1 MINYKFPLLFVLYF
15 FLNSAEIFA
24 QEKKVLS
31 HSDYDAWNELLRSNI
46 SHDGRMVSYEVNP
59 QEGDGHLWL
68 HELEKDKKRSFA
80 RGGDA
85 AFSPCGSFMAF
96 RIRPQHDS
104 VRQAKLAGRK
114 KDELPQDSLGIWL
127 AGSDSLLRFP
137 ELKSFRIPEKGSRPW
152 MAWLMKEQEI
162 KTDTVEPDTSA
173 TAEKKKTDGKK
184 KGKKAEGETLM
195 VYLAGSG
202 EQAHFNK
209 VTEYIFSKNGSLLA
223 FLSVKKDSIDS
234 VFVHAMP
241 YPDLQSRLVYAGPG
255 YAKSVA
261 ADDEGRQLAWL
272 FSADTGK
279 VKVYELKLWDPGN
292 DRTITAADTLV
303 AGMPEGWCVSEH
315 GKVYFSGNGRRL
327 FFGTAAIPAEE
338 PKDTLTE
345 DEKVSVDIWNW
356 KDDRLQPQQL
366 KQKENDLKRS
376 FEAVYHIPQG
386 KMVQLAGE
394 ESDRLNMD
402 RKHNGPYTLGY
413 SRKPYLRESSW
424 DADRYQ
430 DAWLI
435 NINKGEKTKVLEK
448 VQSWPRLSPLGKYIA
463 YYDAPDSS
471 WNTYSVK
478 NGKHTRLTEG
488 LPVSFS
494 REEHDMPGTPGPYG
508 IVGWTGNDRE
518 LLVYDRYDI
527 WALDPEG
534 KRPPYRITH
543 GRDNRLQYR
552 YLSLDPEQEHIP
564 SDQAL
569 LLRAFDETSKDIAFC
584 NFSLDGSTPMNEVFR
599 GPYRFNSPKKARHA
613 NRLIWQKMNFMEFP
627 DLYSSRLDFSETMRL
642 SNANPQQDE
651 YCWGTVELV
660 HWTSADGIALEGLLY
675 KPENF
680 DPDSS
685 YPMIVYFYEKYSDG
699 LHAHYI
705 PRPSRSTV
713 NFTFYVSNGYLVFV
727 PDIVYTTGYPGQG
740 AYDAVVSGTLK
751 LLENPWVDREH
762 IGIQGQSWG
771 GYQVAW
777 LITQTNMFAAAMA
790 GAPVSNMTSAYGG
803 IRWGSGV
810 SRMFQYEG
818 SQSRIGGT
826 LWEKPWRYIENSP
839 VFFVDKVETPLLI
852 MHNDDDG
859 AVPWYQGIEL
869 FTALRRLDKPVW
881 MLTYNGAPHNLKRR
895 ADSKDLSIRM
905 KQFFDHYLK
914 GAPAPVWMEYGVPA
928 VEKGKN
934 PGLELV
940 R

>member
-1 MINYKFPLLFVLYF
+1 MIIYKFPLLFVLYL
-15 FLNSAEIFA
+15 FLNSNEIYA
-24 QEKKVLS
+24 QEKKALS
-31 HSDYDAWNELLRSNI
+31 HSDYDSWNELVKSNI
-46 SHDGRMVSYEVNP
+46 SDDGGMVSYEVNP

-68 HELEKDKKRSFA
+68 HDLEKNEKRSFA

-85 AFSPCGSFMAF
+85 AFSPTGKFMAF

-114 KDELPQDSLGIWL
+114 KDDLPQDSLGIWM
-127 AGSDSLLRFP
+127 AGTDSLIRFP
-137 ELKSFRIPEKGSRPW
+137 DLKSFRMPGEGSRTW

-162 KTDTVEPDTSA
+162 KPDTAESDTSA
-173 TAEKKKTDGKK
+173 AAEKEKPDAKK
-184 KGKKAEGETLM
+184 KDRKEEGETLV
-195 VYLAGSG
+195 VYHAGTG
-202 EQAHFNK
+202 EQANFSH
-209 VTEYIFSKNGSLLA
+209 VSEYTFSKNGALLA

-241 YPDLQSRLVYAGPG
+241 FREFQSKLIYAGPG
-255 YAKSVA
+255 HAKSVA
-261 ADDEGRQLAWL
+261 VDDEGRQLAWL

-279 VKVYELKLWDPGN
+279 VKVYELRLWEAGN
-292 DRTITAADTLV
+292 DRSFTAAGTAV

-315 GKVYFSGNGRRL
+315 GRVYFSGNGRRL
-327 FFGTAAIPAEE
+327 FFGTAAIPEEE
-338 PKDTLTE
+338 PKDTLTD

-366 KQKENDLKRS
+366 KQKDSDLKRS
-376 FEAVYHIPQG
+376 FEAVYHIPRG
-386 KMVQLAGE
+386 KMVQLSTAETG
-394 ESDRLNMD
+394 RLDMD
-402 RKHNGPYTLGY
+402 REHNGPYALGI

-424 DADRYQ
+424 DANRYQ

-435 NINKGEKTKVLEK
+435 RLDNGQKTKVLEK
-448 VQSWPRLSPLGKYIA
+448 ILSRPGLSPLGRYIA
-463 YYDAPDSS
+463 YYNAPDSS

-508 IVGWTGNDRE
+508 IVGWTANDSE

-527 WALDPEG
+527 WVLDPEG
-534 KRPPYRITH
+534 KREPYRITN
-543 GRDNRLQYR
+543 GRHDRQQYR
-552 YLSLDPEQEHIP
+552 NINLDPEKDHISP
-564 SDQAL
+564 DRVL
-569 LLRAFDETSKDIAFC
+569 LLQAFDEITKDIAFC
-584 NFSLDGSTPMNEVFR
+584 NVSLDGSTPMKEVFR
-599 GPYRFNSPKKARHA
+599 GPYRFYGPKKARHA
-613 NRLIWQKMNFMEFP
+613 DRLIWQKMNFWEFP
-627 DLYSSRLDFSETMRL
+627 DLYSSRLYFSETMRL
-642 SNANPQQDE
+642 SDANPQQHE
-651 YCWGTVELV
+651 YLWGSAELV
-660 HWTSADGIALEGLLY
+660 QWTSADGIALDGLLY

-685 YPMIVYFYEKYSDG
+685 YPMIVYFYERYSDA
-699 LHAHYI
+699 LHAHYV

-713 NFTFYVSNGYLVFV
+713 NFTLYVSNGYLVFV
-727 PDIVYTTGYPGQG
+727 PDIVYTTGYPGQS
-740 AYDAVVSGTLK
+740 AYNAVLGGTLK
-751 LLENPWVDREH
+751 LMENPWVDQEH

-771 GYQVAW
+771 GYQVAY
-777 LITQTNMFAAAMA
+777 LITKTNIFAAAMA

-810 SRMFQYEG
+810 SRMVQYEG

-826 LWEKPWRYIENSP
+826 LWEKPWHYSENSP
-839 VFFVDKVETPLLI
+839 VFFVDTVETPLLI

-905 KQFFDHYLK
+905 QQFFDHYLK
-914 GAPAPVWMEYGVPA
+914 KAPAPVWMEYGVPA
-928 VEKGKN
+928 VEKGKKT
-934 PGLELV
+934 GLELV
-940 R
+940 K